1 MRLHTESQTSSL
13 RLGAIRIGIVL
24 VVCGS
29 FWYGIAELAAR
40 LAA

>member
-1 MRLHTESQTSSL
+1 MRPPTARRNRSL
-13 RLGAIRIGIVL
+13 AVPAARVGIVL

-40 LAA
+40 LTA